1 MPLSQYLPSAQFS
14 LIVTSLMLAG
24 GLVLAADY
32 FTSPTEKEAES
43 VAASNAPLYDTQ
55 GMDWKA
61 SLAAIQGESVLPKP
75 FRADT
80 LQDLRKAAETD
91 NITGTVA
98 RTLLLNLA
106 EAKSQGLGSDVPT
119 QERIIADV
127 AARATLTRGEP
138 IYTEEDL
145 TIVAGTPLNLKA
157 YGNALILILRA
168 HPKTSPQDTLL
179 AISYALDGDRS
190 QLTEFPVLAAQHRS
204 LAQKL
209 AATPVPEALVPI
221 HLQVINNL
229 SRVAELYPTFQAML
243 GDPLP
248 GLSAI
253 TLYQSLVGETQRLLI
268 NIAQM
273 FDENGILF
281 TSDEPGAAWSL
292 LLSLESDL

>member
-75 FRADT
+75 FRANT

-119 QERIIADV
+119 QERIIAD
-127 AARATLTRGEP
+127 AA
-138 IYTEEDL
+138 
-145 TIVAGTPLNLKA
+145 
-157 YGNALILILRA
+157 
-168 HPKTSPQDTLL
+168 
-179 AISYALDGDRS
+179 
-190 QLTEFPVLAAQHRS
+190 
-204 LAQKL
+204 
-209 AATPVPEALVPI
+209 
-221 HLQVINNL
+221 
-229 SRVAELYPTFQAML
+229 
-243 GDPLP
+243 
-248 GLSAI
+248 
-253 TLYQSLVGETQRLLI
+253 
-268 NIAQM
+268 
-273 FDENGILF
+273 
-281 TSDEPGAAWSL
+281 
-292 LLSLESDL
+292 